1 MGLMQTPMQQGQD
14 DQWIALSESA
24 GPVCAGAM
32 AEVVKRGSLV
42 IELTRP
48 KDGGSVLLDHRTND
62 GWPRGFSIFHD
73 ADAGVVILHR
83 QGQAVQRHILPG
95 PLPRDWRLARL
106 TYSWDGPA
114 RSWALRLVET
124 GGAWSRAAHGSNPV
138 PLSGVDILAL
148 CAGLDDCRRDA
159 SVQWFGVCLQS
170 PQTAPLAWIG
180 HRTPIDTAR
189 GRIAAGDLRLGDSLK
204 TLDHGM
210 QLLRGLHRTVLPNR
224 GRFAPVLLRAPYF
237 ARQADVL
244 VAQGQLVLL
253 SGTAV
258 DYLFGEDAVLA
269 PAAAL
274 RDGNSALTDSRR
286 QLTQAIGLD
295 LGAPEVIFA
304 DGCPLLTLPE
314 GTTAPMPYRVLLGY
328 EAQTLQCQLGRGST
342 HYVA

>member
-1 MGLMQTPMQQGQD
+1 MQTPTRQGAD

-24 GPVCAGAM
+24 GPVCTGAI
-32 AEVVKRGSLV
+32 AEVVQRGSLV

-48 KDGGSVLLDHRTND
+48 RDGGSVLLDHRANA

-73 ADAGVVILHR
+73 SDAGVVILHR
-83 QGQAVQRHILPG
+83 QGQAMQRHILPG

-114 RSWALRLVET
+114 RSWALRLGDT
-124 GGAWSRAAHGSNPV
+124 GGAWSMAAHGSNPV
-138 PLSGVDILAL
+138 PWARDDILAL
-148 CAGLDDCRRDA
+148 CAGQDDCRRDA

-170 PQTAPLAWIG
+170 PQMAPLAWIG
-180 HRTPIDTAR
+180 HRTPVDTAR
-189 GRIAAGDLRLGDSLK
+189 GRIAAADLRLGDSLK

-210 QLLRGLHRTVLPNR
+210 QPMRGLHRTVLPNR

-244 VAQGQLVLL
+244 VAQGQLTLL
-253 SGTAV
+253 SGSVV

-286 QLTQAIGLD
+286 ELTQAIALD

-304 DGCPLLTLPE
+304 DGCPLLTLPQ

-328 EAQTLQCQLGRGST
+328 EAQTLQSQLGRGST
-342 HYVA
+342 RYVA